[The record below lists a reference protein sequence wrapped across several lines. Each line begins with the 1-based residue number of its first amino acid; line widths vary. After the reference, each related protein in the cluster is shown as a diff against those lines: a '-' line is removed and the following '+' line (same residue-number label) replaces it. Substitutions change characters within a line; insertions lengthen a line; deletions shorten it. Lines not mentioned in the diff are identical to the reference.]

1 MIYVIMFIMRWDDE
15 LCYSAGDN
23 QPYCSDQFRPNTM
36 KLPKV

>member
-1 MIYVIMFIMRWDDE
+1 MRWDDE

-23 QPYCSDQFRPNTM
+23 QPYCSDQFRPM